1 MAQRAT
7 AGEAS
12 IFKDEFGRWHGW
24 ITVGLKTNGQRDRRH
39 RSGKTRKEVVEKIRD
54 LEVKRET
61 GQMSAVTSDTVTGWL
76 EHWLTNIAARRVRP
90 RTLES
95 YESMVRMHISP
106 GIGRHRLDRLQPE
119 HLEHFYRDLL
129 DEGLSAATVLRAHRI
144 ISRALKVAM
153 QRGRVHR
160 NVAMLVD
167 PPAQRRSEAATALDL
182 DESRAVLAA
191 AAGLRNSARWTV
203 ALALGLRQSEAL
215 ALQWRD
221 IDLLN
226 NSLSVRRTIHRV
238 KGGGLVYEAPK
249 TKRSERTLAL
259 PLSLVAALHVHKA
272 SQMGERM
279 LAGSDWQN
287 DDDLVFAQANG
298 RPIDKK
304 SDYDDWCRLLERA
317 GVRHVRL
324 HDGRHTA
331 ATLLLSE
338 GVHPRVVM
346 ELLGHSQ
353 MRTTMDI
360 YSHVMPA
367 LAREAADRMGAVLLS
382 PLATNGNQTGNQ
394 DFLELGPS
402 ASSPLE
408 MGGAEGTRTPDPH
421 TASVVRYQLRHS
433 PRSLRTEGRS
443 YTARA
448 GLPNRGRPADSDR
461 HMQGATSIG
470 PIGPKTPRR
479 RPPECGT
486 WSAVTHTGAGAH
498 QLSREIFVNRKELV
512 AAVADE
518 ASLEQKTVDAVL
530 RALQSTLEG
539 AIAKGDKVSV
549 PGFFNLSVG
558 HRAAREGRN
567 PATGATITIAAANTV
582 KFSAGSALKD
592 AANK

>member
-39 RSGKTRKEVVEKIRD
+39 RSGKTRREVVEKIRD

-76 EHWLTNIAARRVRP
+76 EHWLANIAARRVRP

-106 GIGRHRLDRLQPE
+106 GIGCHRLDRLQPE
-119 HLEHFYRDLL
+119 HLEHFYSDLL

-144 ISRALKVAM
+144 ISRAMKVAM

-259 PLSLVAALHVHKA
+259 PLPLVAALHVHKA
-272 SQMGERM
+272 AQMGERM

-298 RPIDKK
+298 RPDRQEE
-304 SDYDDWCRLLERA
+304 RLRRLVPAARTGRRA
-317 GVRHVRL
+317 PRSAARRPAHRGHPAAVRRSPSE
-324 HDGRHTA
+324 GRH
-331 ATLLLSE
+331 
-338 GVHPRVVM
+338 
-346 ELLGHSQ
+346 
-353 MRTTMDI
+353 
-360 YSHVMPA
+360 
-367 LAREAADRMGAVLLS
+367 GA
-382 PLATNGNQTGNQ
+382 
-394 DFLELGPS
+394 
-402 ASSPLE
+402 
-408 MGGAEGTRTPDPH
+408 
-421 TASVVRYQLRHS
+421 
-433 PRSLRTEGRS
+433 
-443 YTARA
+443 ARA
-448 GLPNRGRPADSDR
+448 FPDADDHGHLQPRHARSRPGSGRPDGPCAAWRQPAAAQSHRSRRDR
-461 HMQGATSIG
+461 A
-470 PIGPKTPRR
+470 
-479 RPPECGT
+479 
-486 WSAVTHTGAGAH
+486 AGA
-498 QLSREIFVNRKELV
+498 
-512 AAVADE
+512 
-518 ASLEQKTVDAVL
+518 AS
-530 RALQSTLEG
+530 
-539 AIAKGDKVSV
+539 
-549 PGFFNLSVG
+549 
-558 HRAAREGRN
+558 
-567 PATGATITIAAANTV
+567 
-582 KFSAGSALKD
+582 
-592 AANK
+592 

>member
-61 GQMSAVTSDTVTGWL
+61 GQMSAVTSDTVTSWL
-76 EHWLTNIAARRVRP
+76 EHWLANIAARRVRP

-119 HLEHFYRDLL
+119 HLEHFYSDLL

-144 ISRALKVAM
+144 IPRALKVAM

-167 PPAQRRSEAATALDL
+167 PPAQRRSEAATAFDL

-259 PLSLVAALHVHKA
+259 PLPLVAALHVHKA
-272 SQMGERM
+272 
-279 LAGSDWQN
+279 
-287 DDDLVFAQANG
+287 AQ
-298 RPIDKK
+298 
-304 SDYDDWCRLLERA
+304 
-317 GVRHVRL
+317 
-324 HDGRHTA
+324 DGRADAGRIGLAERRRPRLRPGQRPSDRQEERLRRLVPA
-331 ATLLLSE
+331 ARTGRRPPRSAARRPAHGRDAAAVRRSPSE
-338 GVHPRVVM
+338 GRHGAARALSDADDHGYLQPR
-346 ELLGHSQ
+346 H
-353 MRTTMDI
+353 
-360 YSHVMPA
+360 
-367 LAREAADRMGAVLLS
+367 ARSGAGGGRRMGAVLLS
-382 PLATNGNQTGNQ
+382 PLAANGNQTGDQ

-433 PRSLRTEGRS
+433 PSMQPNHRRARGQSLHTKVCPRSPT
-443 YTARA
+443 RA
-448 GLPNRGRPADSDR
+448 DLGPRPASPPPNHGTPRNKGFEKPTNRR
-461 HMQGATSIG
+461 HSSPEG
-470 PIGPKTPRR
+470 PIRPIRHAENPRI
-479 RPPECGT
+479 
-486 WSAVTHTGAGAH
+486 H
-498 QLSREIFVNRKELV
+498 
-512 AAVADE
+512 
-518 ASLEQKTVDAVL
+518 
-530 RALQSTLEG
+530 
-539 AIAKGDKVSV
+539 
-549 PGFFNLSVG
+549 
-558 HRAAREGRN
+558 
-567 PATGATITIAAANTV
+567 
-582 KFSAGSALKD
+582 
-592 AANK
+592 